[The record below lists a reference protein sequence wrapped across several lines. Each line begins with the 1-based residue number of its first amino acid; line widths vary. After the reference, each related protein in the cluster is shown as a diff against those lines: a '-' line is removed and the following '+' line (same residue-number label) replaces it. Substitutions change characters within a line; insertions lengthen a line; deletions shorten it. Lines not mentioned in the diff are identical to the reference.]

1 MTFDANQVQAL
12 SGKLSAR
19 HVKHRQAAGGMT
31 LSYVE
36 GWHAIAEANRIF
48 GYDAWDRQTMT
59 LKCVWEGRKGPHEA
73 CSYIARV
80 RIKVRAGESVI
91 CREGCGSGHGSGP
104 SRGEAHESAIKEAET
119 DAMKRALATFGNPF
133 GLALYD
139 RERRNVTGK
148 KQKLSPPDHGKAIT
162 WIVLKANGQVHSTHH
177 HPGGFCTQL
186 RELLETAPTI
196 DELKILWERNSALV
210 SMLKANFP
218 SLMTDR
224 HKHYSDLL
232 ILVYRR
238 RLKDLEDATET
249 VEQPKTNSASE
260 ERPSLSRE
268 DNPSAVRNQ
277 QGAQK
282 EGRIDKTALTHGTPM
297 RRRDKE
303 HRRYVASLPCLVC
316 GKSPCHAHHIS
327 FAQPRALGRKVSD
340 EWTVPLCSKHH
351 AELHQTGNEK
361 QWWRERQVDPIAN
374 ALQLWGSEE
383 GRISKSRNGA
393 S

>member
-1 MTFDANQVQAL
+1 MMPFDANQVRAL

-19 HVKHRQAAGGMT
+19 HVKHRQAVGGMT
-31 LSYVE
+31 LAYIE

-80 RIKVRAGESVI
+80 RIKVRAGDSVI

-104 SRGEAHESAIKEAET
+104 TRGEAHESAIKEAET

-139 RERRNVTGK
+139 RERRGVTGK
-148 KQKLSPPDHGKAIT
+148 KHKLPPHEQGKAIT
-162 WIVLKANGQVHSTHH
+162 WVVLKANGQVHSTHH
-177 HPGGFCTQL
+177 HPGGFCSQL
-186 RELLETAPTI
+186 KELLENSPTKV
-196 DELKILWERNSALV
+196 ELKLVWERNWALV
-210 SMLKANFP
+210 RMLKENFP
-218 SLMTDR
+218 SLMSDR

-232 ILVYRR
+232 ILFYRR
-238 RLKDLEDATET
+238 QLKEFEDKDGIAKEQTKAATAKQHT
-249 VEQPKTNSASE
+249 GNGS
-260 ERPSLSRE
+260 
-268 DNPSAVRNQ
+268 
-277 QGAQK
+277 
-282 EGRIDKTALTHGTPM
+282 IDKSALPIGAPV

-316 GKSPCHAHHIS
+316 GQSPCQAHHIS

-340 EWTVPLCSKHH
+340 EWTVPLCVKHH
-351 AELHQTGNEK
+351 DELHRFGNEK
-361 QWWRERQVDPIAN
+361 QWWHEQQINPIAN
-374 ALQLWGSEE
+374 AQELWPTETFRKPTTG
-383 GRISKSRNGA
+383 NGA
-393 S
+393 SETGNRAPERSLSQK